1 MHYYAWV
8 FDAGRIKKNSKS
20 LEIYLEYA
28 FELMELDLEL
38 NWVAYNYKYLCI
50 RNFKIWVIWVNF
62 FSLG

>member
-50 RNFKIWVIWVNF
+50 RNFKI
-62 FSLG
+62 